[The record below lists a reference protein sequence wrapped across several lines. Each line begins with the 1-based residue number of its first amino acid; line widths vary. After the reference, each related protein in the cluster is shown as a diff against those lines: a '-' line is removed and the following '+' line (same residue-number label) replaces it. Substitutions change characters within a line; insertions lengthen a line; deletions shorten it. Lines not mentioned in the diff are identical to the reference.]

1 MNVKVSIFIDGIKE
15 FPFLGSGKMDSLSQ
29 PSWVLG
35 FGSVRFVRSSFL
47 VDMDGAEGKR
57 YIFRCIYIYI
67 FSIFS
72 AAKQGFDLSFDGEI
86 QLMLSIFCI

>member
-1 MNVKVSIFIDGIKE
+1 
-15 FPFLGSGKMDSLSQ
+15 MDSLSQ

-35 FGSVRFVRSSFL
+35 FGSVRFVRSSFP

-67 FSIFS
+67 YIYIFH
-72 AAKQGFDLSFDGEI
+72 FLSSQTGV
-86 QLMLSIFCI
+86 

>member
-1 MNVKVSIFIDGIKE
+1 MELKE
-15 FPFLGSGKMDSLSQ
+15 KDTFFD
-29 PSWVLG
+29 V
-35 FGSVRFVRSSFL
+35 
-47 VDMDGAEGKR
+47 
-57 YIFRCIYIYI
+57 YIYI

>member
-1 MNVKVSIFIDGIKE
+1 
-15 FPFLGSGKMDSLSQ
+15 MDRLSQ

-35 FGSVRFVRSSFL
+35 FGSVRFVRSSFP

-67 FSIFS
+67 YIFH
-72 AAKQGFDLSFDGEI
+72 FLSSQTGV
-86 QLMLSIFCI
+86 

>member
-1 MNVKVSIFIDGIKE
+1 
-15 FPFLGSGKMDSLSQ
+15 MDSLSQ

-35 FGSVRFVRSSFL
+35 FGSVRFVRSSFP

-67 FSIFS
+67 YFPFSQQQNRGLIY
-72 AAKQGFDLSFDGEI
+72 LSMGR
-86 QLMLSIFCI
+86 SR

>member
-1 MNVKVSIFIDGIKE
+1 
-15 FPFLGSGKMDSLSQ
+15 MDSLSQ

-35 FGSVRFVRSSFL
+35 FGSVRFVRSSFP

-67 FSIFS
+67 FHF
-72 AAKQGFDLSFDGEI
+72 LSSQTGV
-86 QLMLSIFCI
+86 